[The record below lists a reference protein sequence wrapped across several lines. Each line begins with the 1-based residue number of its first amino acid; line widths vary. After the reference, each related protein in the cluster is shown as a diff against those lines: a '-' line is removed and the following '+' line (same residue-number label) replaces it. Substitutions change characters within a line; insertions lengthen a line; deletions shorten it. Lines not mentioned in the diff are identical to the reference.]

1 MTTNLLIVEDGGM
14 LAANLSVVIAD
25 LGYGALNGME
35 TAAIIPGRSDVAI
48 ALLAG
53 FVGEQK
59 YLQPMEK
66 GASVA

>member
-25 LGYGALNGME
+25 LGYGVLNGME
-35 TAAIIPGRSDVAI
+35 TAAIIPGRFDVAI

-53 FVGEQK
+53 LVGGQR
-59 YLQPMEK
+59 
-66 GASVA
+66 